1 MQKGISMD
9 YLDELSDALSTFY
22 NATNISVSI
31 LNKKGELI
39 KSFGEPHA
47 YCQLFHD
54 ATGKYCP
61 CSQTHQQAC
70 LQAVSLGES
79 YIFSCPAGLIHF
91 TAPIM
96 KGNKHIASV
105 LAGPI
110 SLEYPDISV
119 VDSVMQKHDI
129 LMDYRSKLYSALAA
143 VPLVE
148 PYRARY
154 LSKLLF
160 LLVTNHLSDDH
171 AHLDERSGKTM
182 QQAKIGEY
190 MQIIKSN
197 PEAAASQ
204 YEQEKMLISD
214 VLLGDV
220 ESAKS
225 RLNEMLGRI
234 YFNSG
239 NNIEIIKIRTI
250 ELITLLSRAL
260 IESGEDSEVVYG
272 MTDSYLGSI
281 AKINNL
287 TDLSFVLLETLE
299 KYTTLVFS
307 NVTENNLTL
316 IRKSVHYINQRY
328 NTNLTLEEVSKYVG
342 LNPTYFSILFKKETG
357 LNFSHYIT
365 KLRIEQAKHLLK
377 TSSMPL
383 VTIAEETGFESQS
396 YFSKVFKKQTGT
408 TPKQYRES
416 L

>member
-1 MQKGISMD
+1 MD
-9 YLDELSDALSTFY
+9 YLDVLSDALSTFH
-22 NATNISVSI
+22 NATSISVSI
-31 LNKKGELI
+31 LNKKGETI
-39 KSFGEPHA
+39 KVFGEEHT

-79 YIFSCPAGLIHF
+79 YIFSCPAGLIQF
-91 TAPIM
+91 SIPVM
-96 KGNKHIASV
+96 KANKHIASV

-110 SLEYPDISV
+110 SLEYPDMSL

-129 LMDYRSKLYSALAA
+129 LMDYRSKLYSALSAI
-143 VPLVE
+143 PLVE
-148 PYRARY
+148 PFRARY

-160 LLVTNHLSDDH
+160 LLVSNQLFDDH
-171 AHLDERSGKTM
+171 TQLDERSGKTM

-197 PEAAASQ
+197 PDSATSQ
-204 YEQEKMLISD
+204 FEQEKLLISD

-234 YFNSG
+234 YFTSG
-239 NNIEIIKIRTI
+239 NNIEIIKIRII
-250 ELITLLSRAL
+250 ELITILSRAL
-260 IESGEDSEVVYG
+260 IESGEDSGVVYA
-272 MTDSYLGSI
+272 MTDEYLGST
-281 AKINNL
+281 AKIDNL
-287 TDLSFVLLETLE
+287 TDLSYILLETLE
-299 KYTTLVFS
+299 KYTTLAFA

-316 IRKSVHYINQRY
+316 IRKSVHYMNQRY
-328 NTNLTLEEVSKYVG
+328 NTNLTLEEVAGFIG

-357 LNFSHYIT
+357 LNFSHYIN

-377 TSSMPL
+377 TSSLPL
-383 VTIAEETGFESQS
+383 VAIAEETGFESQS

-408 TPKQYRES
+408 TPKQFRES
-416 L
+416 I

>member
-1 MQKGISMD
+1 MD
-9 YLDELSDALSTFY
+9 YIDVLSDTLSTFY
-22 NATNISVSI
+22 NATNISVT
-31 LNKKGELI
+31 LLGKKGDI
-39 KSFGEPHA
+39 IQSFGVEQT

-79 YIFSCPAGLIHF
+79 YIFSCPAGLIQF
-91 TAPIM
+91 SVPVM
-96 KGNKHIASV
+96 KAGKHIASII
-105 LAGPI
+105 AGPI
-110 SLEYPDISV
+110 SLEYPDMSL

-129 LMDYRSKLYSALAA
+129 AMNYRSKMYSALSAI
-143 VPLVE
+143 PLVE

-160 LLVTNHLSDDH
+160 LLVSNQFSDEH
-171 AHLDERSGKTM
+171 SQLDERSGKTV

-190 MQIIKSN
+190 MQIIKGN
-197 PEAAASQ
+197 PSSAPSQ
-204 YEQEKMLISD
+204 FEHEKLLISD

-220 ESAKS
+220 ESARS

-234 YFNSG
+234 YFTSG
-239 NNIEIIKIRTI
+239 NNIEIIKVRTI
-250 ELITLLSRAL
+250 ELITILSRAL
-260 IESGEDSEVVYG
+260 IESGEDAEVVYP
-272 MTDSYLGSI
+272 MTEEYLGSI
-281 AKINNL
+281 AKIDNL
-287 TDLSFVLLETLE
+287 TDLSYVLMETLE
-299 KYTTLVFS
+299 KYTTLAFA

-328 NTNLTLEEVSKYVG
+328 NTNLTLENVAAFIG
-342 LNPTYFSILFKKETG
+342 LNPTYFSILFKKEIG
-357 LNFSHYIT
+357 VNFSHYIN

-383 VTIAEETGFESQS
+383 VAIAEETGFESQS
-396 YFSKVFKKQTGT
+396 YFSKVFKKLTGT
-408 TPKQYRES
+408 TPKQFRET

>member
-1 MQKGISMD
+1 MD
-9 YLDELSDALSTFY
+9 FLDVLSDALSAY
-22 NATNISVSI
+22 HNATNISVSI
-31 LNKKGELI
+31 LNKKGEII
-39 KSFGEPHA
+39 KSFGEAHS
-47 YCQLFHD
+47 YCNLFHE
-54 ATGKYCP
+54 ATGNYCP

-70 LQAVSLGES
+70 LQSVTLGES

-91 TAPIM
+91 SVPVM
-96 KGNKHIASV
+96 KANKHIASI

-110 SLEYPDISV
+110 SLEYPDMSL

-129 LMDYRSKLYSALAA
+129 VMDYRSKLYSALSS

-148 PYRARY
+148 PFRARY

-160 LLVTNHLSDDH
+160 LLVSNQLSDEH
-171 AHLDERSGKTM
+171 AQIDERSGKTM

-190 MQIIKSN
+190 MQVIKSN
-197 PEAAASQ
+197 PAAASSQ
-204 YEQEKMLISD
+204 FEQEKLLISD
-214 VLLGDV
+214 VLLGDS

-234 YFNSG
+234 YFTSG

-260 IESGEDSEVVYG
+260 IESGEDSEVVYE
-272 MTDSYLGSI
+272 MTEEYLGQI

-287 TDLSFVLLETLE
+287 TDLSYILMETLE
-299 KYTTLVFS
+299 KYTKLAFS
-307 NVTENNLTL
+307 NVSENNLTL

-328 NTNLTLEEVSKYVG
+328 NTSLTLEDVSGYVG

-357 LNFSHYIT
+357 LNFSHYIN

-377 TSSMPL
+377 TSSLPL

-396 YFSKVFKKQTGT
+396 YFSKVFKQLTGA
-408 TPKQYRES
+408 TPKQYRET